1 MGAVQIFFLTPFMI
15 AVYRFIILDQV
26 AASYA
31 LDPRR
36 PEFIPF
42 FGWNLAMSI
51 ITPLAF
57 SLLEILRTIG
67 VSAIPAITLSL
78 IAYIAMLVASARL
91 IILFPAIAVDASGA
105 SASNA
110 LADTKG
116 HASQIFIIL
125 MLTLLPLVAL
135 AIIVTLML
143 GPGVRNAGTPVAIA
157 QLAVGAIL
165 ETFAIALCVAIAA
178 RVFQA
183 LADRV
188 LRPA

>member
-1 MGAVQIFFLTPFMI
+1 
-15 AVYRFIILDQV
+15 
-26 AASYA
+26 
-31 LDPRR
+31 
-36 PEFIPF
+36 
-42 FGWNLAMSI
+42 
-51 ITPLAF
+51 
-57 SLLEILRTIG
+57 
-67 VSAIPAITLSL
+67 
-78 IAYIAMLVASARL
+78 
-91 IILFPAIAVDASGA
+91 
-105 SASNA
+105 
-110 LADTKG
+110 
-116 HASQIFIIL
+116 

-183 LADRV
+183 LAHRV